1 MNTLIFRTMAPLIA
15 VVMILFSIIILLR
28 GHNDPGGG
36 FIGGLIAASAAA
48 ILGMARG
55 VGEVRRLL
63 RFNPIA
69 FAGFGVVVA
78 GVVGLVSAFFGA
90 PFLTALWLPGYVFGV
105 PGAFDIGVYFVVFGT
120 MTAITLA
127 LEDNGGDSGGDG
139 V

>member
-15 VVMILFSIIILLR
+15 TVMILFSLVILLR

-48 ILGMARG
+48 VYGMAHG
-55 VGEVRRLL
+55 VGAVRRLL

-69 FAGFGVVVA
+69 FAGFGVVLA
-78 GVVGLVSAFFGA
+78 GSVGMISMLLGV
-90 PFLTALWLPGYVFGV
+90 PFMTALWLPGHAFGV
-105 PGAFDIGVYFVVFGT
+105 PGAFDIGVYLVVFGT
-120 MTAITLA
+120 MTSVILA
-127 LEDNGGDSGGDG
+127 LEDGGEG